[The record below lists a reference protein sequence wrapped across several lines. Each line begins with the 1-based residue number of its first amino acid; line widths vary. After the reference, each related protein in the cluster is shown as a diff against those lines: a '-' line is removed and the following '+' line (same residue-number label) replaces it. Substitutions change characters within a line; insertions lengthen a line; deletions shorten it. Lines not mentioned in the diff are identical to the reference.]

1 MKRAL
6 AIIFCIVILMTI
18 GTSAYAAGIR
28 KESNSVATRPR
39 SYGEIPIRMA
49 EGSSELI
56 EDGLVYQA
64 ERAVDGSTG
73 TCWAEGA
80 SGYGIGETI
89 TLYLNGTYD
98 VSQFSIAG
106 GWTINKELFDLNAK
120 PKVMYVYFSSSPYE
134 HYVINLDKTMGT
146 QSFQVNENGVEWV
159 MFEIID
165 VYPGEKNVYD
175 TCISEITLYG
185 K

>member
-6 AIIFCIVILMTI
+6 AIILCIITLMTI
-18 GTSAYAAGIR
+18 CISAYAAGIT
-28 KESNSVATRPR
+28 KESNSVKTHPKT
-39 SYGEIPIRMA
+39 YGEIPVRMA
-49 EGSSELI
+49 EASSELI
-56 EDGLVYQA
+56 DDGLVYQA

-89 TLYLNGTYD
+89 TLYLNGIYD
-98 VSQFSIAG
+98 VSKFSIAG
-106 GWTINKELFDLNAK
+106 GWTINKELYDHNAK

-134 HYVINLDKTMGT
+134 HYVVSLDETMST
-146 QSFQVNENGVEWV
+146 QSFQVDENGVEWV
-159 MFEIID
+159 QFEIVD
-165 VYPGEKNVYD
+165 VYPGEKDVYD